1 MNLSTM
7 NIKAGRQAA
16 RGFTLVEL
24 LLVLVILALI
34 GGLVLPGIIGKAEG
48 AKVKAAG
55 SQINRLAMAVESF
68 YLDTGTTPDNLEE
81 LVLESGNVDGWNGP
95 YVKPSSLKDP
105 WGREYVYVYPGEHS
119 DFDLFSL
126 GADGQPGGEDRNSD
140 INSWD

>member
-1 MNLSTM
+1 MKMKDMRFTR
-7 NIKAGRQAA
+7 KRHTA

-68 YLDTGTTPDNLEE
+68 YLDTGTTPDSLSD
-81 LVLESGNVDGWNGP
+81 LVGESSDVDGWNG
-95 YVKPSSLKDP
+95 
-105 WGREYVYVYPGEHS
+105 
-119 DFDLFSL
+119 
-126 GADGQPGGEDRNSD
+126 
-140 INSWD
+140 